1 MCFRASLRGCLF
13 LFLVRI
19 RRVSRL
25 RCAPGRT
32 PQNGCISLAFDDTG
46 TGLERPSQLTIIL
59 HIPPCIACIN
69 FIPYRVRDAAPAQQ
83 EHRMNFELA
92 RTQMLGQQLRAWDV
106 LDDRVLRA
114 FADTPR
120 EDFVPADYRDLAF
133 ADAEIP
139 LGQGQTMLAPKV
151 EGRIL
156 QALQVEPI
164 DDVLVV
170 GTGSGYLT
178 ACVAQLAKHVTSVD
192 IFPDFATTAAP
203 KLAARDIRNVELKTA
218 DALRLPYRAQFD
230 AIAVTGSTPVLNDHF
245 VSMLRP
251 QGRLFIV
258 VGRDPAME
266 AQLITLQPNGTT
278 TTDSLFETV
287 LAPLINSDRPEPFVL

>member
-1 MCFRASLRGCLF
+1 
-13 LFLVRI
+13 
-19 RRVSRL
+19 
-25 RCAPGRT
+25 
-32 PQNGCISLAFDDTG
+32 
-46 TGLERPSQLTIIL
+46 
-59 HIPPCIACIN
+59 
-69 FIPYRVRDAAPAQQ
+69 
-83 EHRMNFELA
+83 MNFELA

-106 LDDRVLRA
+106 LDERVLRA

-120 EDFVPADYRDLAF
+120 ENFVPADYRDLAF
-133 ADAEIP
+133 ADVEIP
-139 LGQGQTMLAPKV
+139 LGAGQTMLAPKV

-178 ACVAQLAKHVTSVD
+178 ACVARLAKHVTSVD

-203 KLAARDIRNVELKTA
+203 KLAACSIRNVELKTA

-230 AIAVTGSTPVLNDHF
+230 AIAVTGSTPVLNGHF

-251 QGRLFIV
+251 QGKLFIV
-258 VGRDPAME
+258 VGRNPAME